1 MRGLVMLALAT
12 IACGR
17 YRFDPLAEGQSGDA
31 APDASAACAHTFCDD
46 FDRPGPIEAGWDS
59 TANSGAAMLVLA
71 ADASVSAPQS
81 FLLSLPAPQLEGGFL
96 VKQLPAA
103 TTSARIAFS
112 VGYASTSLGTA
123 EVDLVQLQWD
133 VRPAACTSFGYYLVR
148 DGTGPFDLQETYGG
162 CGGNENTPLGDRGN
176 SGFHA
181 VVMVV
186 TFGAIGTARVRVE
199 IDGNLGVDKPTSH
212 AIDPSSL
219 TLRLGGGASRNM
231 TAPWQIRYDD
241 VIVDLQ

>member
-1 MRGLVMLALAT
+1 MRGLAMLVMGT

-17 YRFDPLAEGQSGDA
+17 YRFGPLADEQSGDA
-31 APDASAACAHTFCDD
+31 APGTCAHTFCDD
-46 FDRPGPIEAGWDS
+46 FDRPGPLEAGWDS
-59 TANSGAAMLVLA
+59 VANTGAATLA
-71 ADASVSAPQS
+71 LATDASVSAPQS

-96 VKQLPAA
+96 VKQLPTA
-103 TTSARIAFS
+103 TTSARIAFR
-112 VGYASTSLGTA
+112 VGYASTNLGTA

-133 VRPAACTSFGYYLVR
+133 TRPTTCTSFGYYLVR

-162 CGGNENTPLGDRGN
+162 CGGNANTALPDLGN
-176 SGFHA
+176 SGFHS
-181 VVMVV
+181 VVMLV

-199 IDGNLGVDKPTSH
+199 IDGNLAVDKPTSH